1 MKQLLPLALS
11 SLCVFGLSTSVFAA
25 ERELPAPELT
35 EVWSP
40 VPTKVDVPT
49 STGIP
54 SDAVVLF
61 DGTHLAA
68 WENTKPGSPDWK
80 VADGAL
86 TVVPASGSLRTKAAF
101 GDMQLHVEFRSP
113 TNDPD
118 SGQGRGNSGI
128 MIMGLY
134 EVQVLDSH
142 TNKTYVNGQAASLY
156 KQSPPLVNASRPA
169 GEWQTYDI
177 VFIAPRFGTDGA
189 LLSPARMTVFHNGVL
204 VQHDVVLKG
213 ETVYR
218 GAPHYTP
225 HAPRLPLTLQNHT
238 DEVSFRN
245 IWMRELTLPA
255 AP

>member
-11 SLCVFGLSTSVFAA
+11 SLCAISWSASAFAA
-25 ERELPAPELT
+25 EKELPAPELT
-35 EVWSP
+35 EIWSP
-40 VPTKVDVPT
+40 VPAKVDVPAT
-49 STGIP
+49 TGIP

-61 DGTHLAA
+61 DGRRLDA
-68 WENTKPGSPDWK
+68 WENTKPGSPDWN
-80 VADGAL
+80 VADGAV
-86 TVVPASGSLRTKAAF
+86 TIVPASGSLRTKAAF

-113 TNDPD
+113 TNDAD

-128 MIMGLY
+128 MIMGFY

-142 TNKTYVNGQAASLY
+142 TNQTYVNGQAASLY

-177 VFIAPRFGTDGA
+177 VFIAPRFHPDGT
-189 LLSPARMTVFHNGVL
+189 LRSPARLTVFHNGVL
-204 VQHDVVLKG
+204 VQHDVALKG

-218 GAPHYTP
+218 GARHYTP
-225 HAPRLPLTLQNHT
+225 HAARLPLTLQNHT

-245 IWMRELTLPA
+245 IWLRELTSPA